1 MAKISQKTVGR
12 ALRYIRALENLMKQ
26 KRRLVSS
33 KELAAFTGVTD
44 VQIRKDISNFG
55 KVGRPRIG
63 YRTAEL
69 RNVLQ
74 EFVLQDETLR
84 IALFGVG
91 NLGMAILKYPGF
103 LKDRIKVV
111 AAFDVDESKI
121 GNKMGHLTVFPFER
135 APQVIRKTKANIGII
150 AVPRECS
157 QDVADLMVLA
167 GLRGIVN
174 FSPAS
179 VSVPA
184 NVAVKDIDLTI
195 EFLTLFCEI
204 QE

>member
-1 MAKISQKTVGR
+1 MTKISQKTVSR
-12 ALRYIRALENLMKQ
+12 ALRYIRALENLIKQ
-26 KRRLVSS
+26 KHRLVSS
-33 KELAAFTGVTD
+33 KELAAVTGVTD
-44 VQIRKDISNFG
+44 VQIRKDISSFG

-69 RNVLQ
+69 KNVL
-74 EFVLQDETLR
+74 EDFVLQDDMLR

-91 NLGMAILKYPGF
+91 NLGTAILKYPGF
-103 LKDRIKVV
+103 LKDRIRVV
-111 AAFDVDESKI
+111 AAFDVEPQKI
-121 GNKMGHLTVFPFER
+121 GKKVGLVTVYPFER
-135 APQVIRKTKANIGII
+135 APQIIRKTRANIGII
-150 AVPRECS
+150 AVPQGFS

-184 NVAVKDIDLTI
+184 EVRVKDIDLTI
-195 EFLTLFCEI
+195 EFLSLFCEI
-204 QE
+204 HK